1 MAQQE
6 IKIRMSNP
14 GDVFEFELFKNSLYS
29 LADEMALTILRTAY
43 SSVLKGSMDYSTAIC
58 DAQGRMVAQGLTLPQ
73 HLGSIPTALASVLGH
88 YDNEM
93 QDGDVY
99 VLNDPFDGGMHLPDI
114 FLFKPVFHDGERI
127 CFAATICHH
136 TDVGG
141 RVAGSNASDSTECYQ
156 EGLRIPPLKLFEGG
170 KRNES
175 LWALIEKNV
184 RVPILVQGDLRAQ
197 LSACHIGETG
207 LLELVGHYGAAQCK
221 AYLEE
226 IIDYTERLTR
236 AAVRELP
243 DGTYE
248 FEDWLDDDG
257 IDYGQPIRLKV
268 TFHKRGDAVHADW
281 TGTSPQVKGAL
292 NCTLSFTKAAVYTA
306 VKCIL
311 PDDIPSN
318 EGFFRV
324 VQVTAPPGT
333 IANAVH
339 PAATAARGLTG
350 FRQLDCCF
358 GALAKMV
365 PDRVCAA
372 SDGGNVGVSLG
383 GYGADRTPFIYV
395 DFFAGAWGGRP
406 WADGLQGNANL
417 CANLSSTSVE
427 VTEVEQPLQI
437 LRYEFVPDAMGAG
450 KYRGGAPFRRDYR
463 MREREGTLQVRND
476 RCNFHPYGLFGG
488 KPGRNARN
496 IYNPD
501 RNDEELL
508 PGKFTRTF
516 REGDVFRYEM
526 AGAGG
531 WGDPLDRDPA
541 RVLHDVRNE
550 YVSPEAARGEYG
562 VVIDIR
568 NWTVDIPATE
578 RLRTDLRQARS
589 RHDTRFVDWGELP
602 DGIVPAGG

>member
-1 MAQQE
+1 LSLRNT
-6 IKIRMSNP
+6 ISVKVPPISTPTRNP
-14 GDVFEFELFKNSLYS
+14 DTTFL
-29 LADEMALTILRTAY
+29 
-43 SSVLKGSMDYSTAIC
+43 
-58 DAQGRMVAQGLTLPQ
+58 
-73 HLGSIPTALASVLGH
+73 
-88 YDNEM
+88 NE
-93 QDGDVY
+93 V
-99 VLNDPFDGGMHLPDI
+99 
-114 FLFKPVFHDGERI
+114 
-127 CFAATICHH
+127 
-136 TDVGG
+136 
-141 RVAGSNASDSTECYQ
+141 
-156 EGLRIPPLKLFEGG
+156 
-170 KRNES
+170 
-175 LWALIEKNV
+175 
-184 RVPILVQGDLRAQ
+184 
-197 LSACHIGETG
+197 
-207 LLELVGHYGAAQCK
+207 
-221 AYLEE
+221 
-226 IIDYTERLTR
+226 IDYTERLTR

-243 DGTYE
+243 DGSYD

-257 IDYGQPIRLKV
+257 IDHGAPIRLKV
-268 TFHKRGDAVHADW
+268 TVHKQGDELLADW
-281 TGTSPQVKGAL
+281 TGSSPQVKGAL
-292 NCTLSFTKAAVYTA
+292 NCTLSFTEAAVYTA

-311 PDDIPSN
+311 PGDIPSN

-324 VQVTAPPGT
+324 VRVTAPPGT

-350 FRQLDCCF
+350 FRQVDCCF

-383 GYGADRTPFIYV
+383 GYRADRSPFIYV

-437 LRYEFVPDAMGAG
+437 LRYEFIPDAMGAG

-463 MREREGTLQVRND
+463 MREQEATLQVRND
-476 RCNFHPYGLFGG
+476 RCVFHPYGLYGG
-488 KPGRNARN
+488 KAGRCAQN
-496 IYNPD
+496 IYNPG

-531 WGDPLDRDPA
+531 WGDPLERDPK

-550 YVSPEAARGEYG
+550 YVNIGTARDTYG
-562 VVIDIR
+562 VVIDCAQ
-568 NWTVDIPATE
+568 WEVDVPATE
-578 RLRTDLRQARS
+578 RLRAELCRSGSPTDVP
-589 RHDTRFVDWGELP
+589 FIDWGALP
-602 DGIVPAGG
+602 DGLVSPTE